1 MKVEIVSDE
10 ASEIHQWKGKNTV
23 ETIEF
28 DGNTIMPYYINV
40 LSITHNPDK
49 ITIRMNGKY
58 KTRIST
64 DYDMKTKKGNDK
76 LWIMGIDKNPV
87 VDGGEEQKI
96 M

>member
-1 MKVEIVSDE
+1 MKVEIINDAGTE
-10 ASEIHQWKGKNTV
+10 EIN
-23 ETIEF
+23 I
-28 DGNTIMPYYINV
+28 DGDTIMPYYINV
-40 LSITHNPDK
+40 LSIRHSQDK
-49 ITIRMNGKY
+49 ITIRMLGKY

-64 DYDMKTKKGNDK
+64 DYDRKTKKGNDK